1 VDYKVDRY
9 VLDRTLSR
17 NWDTETQQWTPE
29 GSLTTFDYENTSGF
43 VNLGQVQCATNLAYV
58 DINYRTQDEINAM
71 GGVDGL
77 TWIDD
82 GGTAPFGTKV
92 VLDNGTKII
101 FVKQENFANY
111 TNDEAWQEYT
121 AVYDS
126 TGFDTATVGFATGS
140 FDSAYTIPGGFQVD
154 CTTTTAAT
162 DRITCTDT
170 TDMTAGDIIWFTG
183 DAIGDVVGFGTNNQ
197 IYCVYDKPN
206 STQFRIAEI
215 AATFRG
221 SISGTTLTV
230 SSIITGTL
238 AIGTELIG
246 TGIAANT
253 TITAFLNAAGG
264 AGTYTVSVNQTV
276 SVATITAADSPPVQL
291 LNDTGLMTANW
302 GNYRMDIYEVVI
314 IPATAT
320 DPAVVTLQ
328 PFQQIAPN
336 SFVQVTQ
343 GQFYAT
349 AQLYR
354 PTAPGVGLTLINWQN
369 LITVVTV
376 IGNETTFDEASMQF
390 IAPVD
395 MYDTS
400 DTLDKYLV
408 FPKSNILV

>member
-1 VDYKVDRY
+1 M
-9 VLDRTLSR
+9 L
-17 NWDTETQQWTPE
+17 
-29 GSLTTFDYENTSGF
+29 
-43 VNLGQVQCATNLAYV
+43 
-58 DINYRTQDEINAM
+58 
-71 GGVDGL
+71 
-77 TWIDD
+77 
-82 GGTAPFGTKV
+82 
-92 VLDNGTKII
+92 
-101 FVKQENFANY
+101 
-111 TNDEAWQEYT
+111 
-121 AVYDS
+121 
-126 TGFDTATVGFATGS
+126 
-140 FDSAYTIPGGFQVD
+140 
-154 CTTTTAAT
+154 
-162 DRITCTDT
+162 
-170 TDMTAGDIIWFTG
+170 
-183 DAIGDVVGFGTNNQ
+183 
-197 IYCVYDKPN
+197 
-206 STQFRIAEI
+206 
-215 AATFRG
+215 
-221 SISGTTLTV
+221 
-230 SSIITGTL
+230 TGTL
-238 AIGTELIG
+238 AIGTELLG

-253 TITAFLNAAGG
+253 TITAFQTAAGG

-276 SVATITAADSPPVQL
+276 ALSTITATNNPPVQL

-314 IPATAT
+314 VPATAT

-354 PTAPGVGLTLINWQN
+354 PTAPGVGLTRINWQN

>member
-1 VDYKVDRY
+1 MA
-9 VLDRTLSR
+9 
-17 NWDTETQQWTPE
+17 
-29 GSLTTFDYENTSGF
+29 FF
-43 VNLGQVQCATNLAYV
+43 
-58 DINYRTQDEINAM
+58 
-71 GGVDGL
+71 
-77 TWIDD
+77 
-82 GGTAPFGTKV
+82 
-92 VLDNGTKII
+92 
-101 FVKQENFANY
+101 
-111 TNDEAWQEYT
+111 
-121 AVYDS
+121 
-126 TGFDTATVGFATGS
+126 
-140 FDSAYTIPGGFQVD
+140 TIPASI
-154 CTTTTAAT
+154 TSSIEAATTAAT

-183 DAIGDVVGFGTNNQ
+183 DVIGDVVGFGTNNQ

-253 TITAFLNAAGG
+253 TITAFLAAAGG

-276 SVATITAADSPPVQL
+276 SVATITAANSPPVQL

-314 IPATAT
+314 VPATAT

-336 SFVQVTQ
+336 SYVQVTQ
-343 GQFYAT
+343 GQFYNT

-354 PTAPGVGLTLINWQN
+354 PTAPGVGLTRINWQN
-369 LITVVTV
+369 LITAVTV